1 MTKSTNTPL
10 ILTLL
15 LLIAVAAPSASAQTA
30 SSFEQL
36 VLLVGSG
43 ERVTVTDSAGREQ
56 TGSIVDLSPSALTLR
71 TNGARHEFRAESVRT
86 ISWLRPDPLR
96 QGALIGFAAGAAT
109 ALALF
114 FPHGD
119 WSGTGKAVFLGL
131 FAGAGMGMGAGV
143 DAMIPTRQVVF
154 RSPTAAR
161 RLTVAPVLTSNRK
174 GLAVS
179 IGF

>member
-15 LLIAVAAPSASAQTA
+15 LLIAAATPAASAQTA
-30 SSFEQL
+30 SLFEQL
-36 VLLVGSG
+36 VILVGSG
-43 ERVTVTDSAGREQ
+43 DHVTVTDSAGREQ

-71 TNGARHEFRAESVRT
+71 TNGARHDIRAESVRT
-86 ISWLRPDPLR
+86 ISWWRPDPLR
-96 QGALIGFAAGAAT
+96 QGALIGFAAGAVT

-114 FPHGD
+114 FPHD
-119 WSGTGKAVFLGL
+119 DFSGSGKAVFLGL

-143 DAMIPTRQVVF
+143 DALIPTRQVIF

-161 RLTVAPVLTSNRK
+161 RLTVAPVLTSNRQ

-179 IGF
+179 ICF

>member
-36 VLLVGSG
+36 VLLVKSG
-43 ERVTVTDSAGREQ
+43 DRVTVTDSIGRTR
-56 TGSIVDLSPSALTLR
+56 TGQVIDLSPSALALLIDGKRYRYREAQVHT
-71 TNGARHEFRAESVRT
+71 VRQ
-86 ISWLRPDPLR
+86 WQPDPLR

-119 WSGTGKAVFLGL
+119 WSGSGKAVFLGL
-131 FAGAGMGMGAGV
+131 FAGAGMGIGAGV

-161 RLTVAPVLTSNRK
+161 RLTVSPVLTSNRK

>member
-15 LLIAVAAPSASAQTA
+15 LLIAAATPSASAQTA

-43 ERVTVTDSAGREQ
+43 DRVTVTDSAGREQ

-71 TNGARHEFRAESVRT
+71 TNGARHDFRAESVRT
-86 ISWLRPDPLR
+86 ISWWRPDSLR
-96 QGALIGFAAGAAT
+96 QGALIGFAAGAVT

-114 FPHGD
+114 FPHDDFTG
-119 WSGTGKAVFLGL
+119 SGKAVFLGL

-143 DAMIPTRQVVF
+143 DALIPTRQVIF
-154 RSPTAAR
+154 RSPTATR
-161 RLTVAPVLTSNRK
+161 RLTVAPVLTSNR